1 MANAHSDTVALT
13 NAVKNV
19 ARELDKMNRIL
30 ATVNE
35 NLVQLGRNLK
45 ENQTD
50 ATG

>member
-1 MANAHSDTVALT
+1 MATETRNNRDL
-13 NAVKNV
+13 VKAIQQV
-19 ARELDKMNRIL
+19 TRELDRMNRIL